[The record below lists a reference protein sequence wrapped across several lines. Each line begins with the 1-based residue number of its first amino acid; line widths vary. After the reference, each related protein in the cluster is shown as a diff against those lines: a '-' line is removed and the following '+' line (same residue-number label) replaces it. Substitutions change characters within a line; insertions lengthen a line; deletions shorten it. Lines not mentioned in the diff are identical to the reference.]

1 MIGIGVPELMA
12 AMVNAFI
19 CDLTRR
25 THAELVST
33 NRRTITKADLVNA
46 VKKDNMFY
54 FAMRLVLELQQ

>member
-1 MIGIGVPELMA
+1 MA
-12 AMVNAFI
+12 AMVKAFI